1 MYRPAMH
8 SVEQARTQI
17 QAAMPRL
24 PAERVDLTEAHHR
37 ILAADVVAERD
48 LPGFDNSAMDG
59 FAVRAADLPATLPVL
74 GHVAAG
80 PGGPVALAAGAA
92 VRIMTG
98 AVMPDGAD
106 AVVMLEDAEAS
117 ADGARVT
124 LPACPAGAHLRRRGE
139 DVAAGAIAVPAGT
152 ELGPG
157 PLAVL
162 AALGLGTVVVARQPR
177 VAILATGD
185 ELVPVDVAPGPGQ
198 LVDSSAHM
206 LAAQIAAAGGLPFYL
221 GIVGDQRAA
230 VTALLRRTASYD
242 VVVTTGGV
250 SAGDHD
256 HVRAALVDAGGSL
269 DLWKVAM
276 RPGKPLAFGQVEGR
290 PMFGLPGNPVS
301 SFVAFELFVRP
312 ALRAMMGATTTE
324 RRRVPVRLASAQPK
338 TAGRA
343 AFLRARLVT
352 DGDHLVA
359 IPHGKQGSAMLSSLI
374 GADAL
379 LELPADASD
388 LPAGAPATALL
399 LDPS

>member
-1 MYRPAMH
+1 
-8 SVEQARTQI
+8 
-17 QAAMPRL
+17 
-24 PAERVDLTEAHHR
+24 
-37 ILAADVVAERD
+37 
-48 LPGFDNSAMDG
+48 
-59 FAVRAADLPATLPVL
+59 
-74 GHVAAG
+74 
-80 PGGPVALAAGAA
+80 
-92 VRIMTG
+92 
-98 AVMPDGAD
+98 
-106 AVVMLEDAEAS
+106 
-117 ADGARVT
+117 
-124 LPACPAGAHLRRRGE
+124 
-139 DVAAGAIAVPAGT
+139 
-152 ELGPG
+152 
-157 PLAVL
+157 
-162 AALGLGTVVVARQPR
+162 
-177 VAILATGD
+177 
-185 ELVPVDVAPGPGQ
+185 
-198 LVDSSAHM
+198 
-206 LAAQIAAAGGLPFYL
+206 
-221 GIVGDQRAA
+221 
-230 VTALLRRTASYD
+230 
-242 VVVTTGGV
+242 
-250 SAGDHD
+250 
-256 HVRAALVDAGGSL
+256 
-269 DLWKVAM
+269 M